1 MSGIYI
7 HIPFCKS
14 RCYYCDFYSCTEV
27 TSIDKYVEVV
37 KTEIRDRKEYLNAPV
52 ETVYFGGGTPSLLS
66 SKHISEILEVIKE
79 NFNLI
84 PNPEITFEANP
95 DDLSTRYLKELA
107 RTDVNRLSIGIQSL
121 DSYFLKLMNR
131 RHTEEQAL
139 TCVEHAQR
147 FGFDNISIDIIY
159 GIPWLTTKE
168 LLTTLQKIGSLRI
181 QHLSAYHI
189 TYEENTVFDTLK
201 SRGFITPISDD
212 ESYNQYMSVV
222 DWATKNN
229 FIHYEISN
237 FGKLGRFSK
246 HNSNYW
252 KQMSYLG
259 VGAAAHS
266 YNIHS
271 RRWNVGNLHEYLKY
285 KESNGKIFE
294 EEKLSKTDRFNELLL
309 TSLRTSWGIDIEKIR
324 EEFGHEKAQIIHS
337 IAERYE
343 KAGYITFEKNT
354 AILTDKGFFI
364 YDNIISDM
372 FSD

>member
-14 RCYYCDFYSCTEV
+14 RCYYCDFFSCTEV
-27 TSIDKYVEVV
+27 TAIDRYVDVL
-37 KTEIRDRKEYLNAPV
+37 KTEIRDRKNYLNIPV
-52 ETVYFGGGTPSLLS
+52 ETIYFGGGTPSLLN
-66 SKHISEILEVIKE
+66 SKHISDLLETIND
-79 NFNLI
+79 NFEVVE
-84 PNPEITFEANP
+84 NPEITFEANP

-107 RTDVNRLSIGIQSL
+107 RTSVNRLSIGIQSL

-139 TCVEHAQR
+139 TCIEHAQR

-201 SRGFITPISDD
+201 TKGFITPISDD
-212 ESYNQYMSVV
+212 ESYAQYMSIVE
-222 DWATKNN
+222 WATNNN

-252 KQMSYLG
+252 KQIPYLG
-259 VGAAAHS
+259 IGAAAHS
-266 YNIHS
+266 YSIES
-271 RRWNVGNLHEYLKY
+271 RRWNVESLHEYLKY
-285 KESNGKIFE
+285 EERKGIIYKEE
-294 EEKLSKTDRFNELLL
+294 QLTKTDRFNELLL

-324 EEFGHEKAQIIHS
+324 AEFGPEQANLIHS

-343 KAGYITFEKNT
+343 KSGYLTIEKNT

-364 YDNIISDM
+364 SDKIISEM

>member
-1 MSGIYI
+1 M
-7 HIPFCKS
+7 
-14 RCYYCDFYSCTEV
+14 
-27 TSIDKYVEVV
+27 
-37 KTEIRDRKEYLNAPV
+37 
-52 ETVYFGGGTPSLLS
+52 LS
-66 SKHISEILEVIKE
+66 SKHISEILETIND
-79 NFNLI
+79 NFEVVE
-84 PNPEITFEANP
+84 NPEITFEANP

-107 RTDVNRLSIGIQSL
+107 RISVNRLSIGIQSL

-139 TCVEHAQR
+139 TCIEHAQR

-201 SRGFITPISDD
+201 TKGFITPISDD
-212 ESYNQYMSVV
+212 ESYAQYMSIVE
-222 DWATKNN
+222 WATKNN

-252 KQMSYLG
+252 KQMPYLG
-259 VGAAAHS
+259 IGTAAHS
-266 YNIHS
+266 YNIGS
-271 RRWNVGNLHEYLKY
+271 RRWNVESLHEYLKY
-285 KESNGKIFE
+285 GERHGKIYKE
-294 EEKLSKTDRFNELLL
+294 EQLTKNDRFNELLL

-324 EEFGHEKAQIIHS
+324 QEFGHDQANLIHS

-343 KAGYITFEKNT
+343 KSGYLTIEKNT

-364 YDNIISDM
+364 SDKIISEM

>member
-14 RCYYCDFYSCTEV
+14 RCYYCDFYSCTDV
-27 TSIDKYVEVV
+27 SAIDRYVDVL
-37 KTEIRDRKEYLNAPV
+37 KTEINDRKNYLDLPV
-52 ETVYFGGGTPSLLS
+52 ETIYFGGGTPSLLS
-66 SKHISEILEVIKE
+66 AKHVTEIIELINN
-79 NFNLI
+79 NFDVVQ
-84 PNPEITFEANP
+84 NPEITFEANP
-95 DDLSTRYLKELA
+95 DDLTTRYLKELA
-107 RTDVNRLSIGIQSL
+107 RTPVNRLSVGIQSL

-131 RHTEEQAL
+131 RHTENQAL
-139 TCVEHAQR
+139 TCIEQAQR

-189 TYEENTVFDTLK
+189 TYEENTVFYTLRNK
-201 SRGFITPISDD
+201 GYITPISDD
-212 ESYNQYMSVV
+212 ESYGQYMSIVE
-222 DWATKNN
+222 WSTKNN

-252 KQMSYLG
+252 KQMPYLG

-266 YNIHS
+266 FNIAS
-271 RRWNVGNLHEYLKY
+271 RRWNVENLHEYLKY
-285 KESNGKIFE
+285 KECKGNIYKE
-294 EEKLSKTDRFNELLL
+294 EHLTKVDRFNELLL
-309 TSLRTSWGIDIEKIR
+309 TSLRTSWGVDIEKIR
-324 EEFGHEKAQIIHS
+324 TEFGHERANIIHS

-343 KAGYITFEKNT
+343 KSGYITIEQNT

-364 YDNIISDM
+364 SDKIISEM